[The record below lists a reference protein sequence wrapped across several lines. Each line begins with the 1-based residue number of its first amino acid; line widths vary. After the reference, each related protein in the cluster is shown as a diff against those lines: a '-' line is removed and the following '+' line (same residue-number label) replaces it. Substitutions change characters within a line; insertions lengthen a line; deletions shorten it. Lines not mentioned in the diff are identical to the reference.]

1 MTDKDRFIRYSD
13 IKRKLR
19 YIFKQ
24 YGVPQQMQKVYLD
37 AMEKLPYTLKAKL
50 EQTLQTEKKEL
61 KPNELDKIGA
71 EIEQQRKEASNKH
84 SEDAEL
90 QAYYDGLN
98 DGLKDARDII
108 DKYRVESEVNTDE
121 CNL

>member
-50 EQTLQTEKKEL
+50 EQILQTKKKEL

-71 EIEQQRKEASNKH
+71 EIETSPVR
-84 SEDAEL
+84 
-90 QAYYDGLN
+90 
-98 DGLKDARDII
+98 R
-108 DKYRVESEVNTDE
+108 
-121 CNL
+121 